1 MTFTPED
8 HPRSTDG
15 KFAPKSGADAGFDLD
30 NPYHRPNL
38 VPMSDEAMS
47 VLEACREAGGTPLI
61 VGGAVRDALEG
72 TPSHDIDIEVH
83 GVESLTSLIPHLYK
97 VGEVML
103 TGRAFGVLKVVHDDT
118 REVIDV
124 AVPRRESKSG
134 SGHRG
139 FDVVVD
145 PSLSM
150 EDALARRDFTINA
163 IAWNPETGQVIDP
176 HGGLADL
183 QDRVLRHTSDAF
195 AEDPLRVLR
204 GAQFAARFGMTMH
217 PDTVELSRSIA
228 PTFNELPVERVYWEI
243 RKLALSP
250 QPSAGMYVLQDTGWV
265 DNLPELAG
273 TIGLEQDPQYH
284 PEKDVFEHQ
293 AQAADVA
300 SRLARENGLDDDSTE
315 VVVLAAM
322 MHDLGK
328 QVDSRV
334 ENGRIVSG
342 GHESSGPPLAE
353 SLLKR
358 LGYPEKT
365 IERVTPIVR
374 EHMMLHSTVGT
385 PSASALRRLR
395 RRLDKA
401 TVQEWAI
408 VCAADVTGRSGAS
421 TQEEKHA
428 DHLAAPRPEVWE
440 AYQKAEDVKRTD
452 AEKKVGTLVNGRL
465 LMELGMKPGPEFRSI
480 IAAGADAQDDEEFD
494 NVESAR
500 AWVKNRFL

>member
-8 HPRSTDG
+8 HPRDDTG
-15 KFAPKSGADAGFDLD
+15 KFAPKTGSDAGLTLD
-30 NPYHRPNL
+30 DPYNRPDL
-38 VPMSDEAMS
+38 VPMSDEARS

-83 GVESLTSLIPHLYK
+83 GVDSLSSLIPHLYK

-145 PSLSM
+145 PGLNM

-163 IAWNPETGQVIDP
+163 IAWNPETGEVIDP

-195 AEDPLRVLR
+195 SEDPLRVLR

-228 PTFNELPVERVYWEI
+228 HTFKELPTERVYWEI

-273 TIGLEQDPQYH
+273 TIGVEQEARWH

-293 AQAADVA
+293 AQASDVA
-300 SRLARENGLDDDSTE
+300 ARLAVENGLDEDSRE

-328 QVDSRV
+328 QVSSRV

-342 GHESSGPPLAE
+342 GHEDTGAPLAE

-365 IERVTPIVR
+365 IERITPIVR

-395 RRLDKA
+395 RRLGKA
-401 TVQEWAI
+401 TVQEWAV
-408 VCAADVTGRSGAS
+408 VCAADVTGRSGAD
-421 TQEEKHA
+421 TAEGKLA
-428 DHLAAPRPEVWE
+428 DHLATPRPEVWE
-440 AYQKAEDVKRTD
+440 AYEKAEDVKRRD
-452 AEKKVGTLVNGRL
+452 AEKKLGKLVNGDL
-465 LMELGMKPGPEFRSI
+465 LKEMGMKPGAHFRDI
-480 IAAGADAQDDEEFD
+480 IAAGLDAQDDEEFD

-500 AWVKNRFL
+500 AWVAKRYL

>member
-30 NPYHRPNL
+30 DPYHRPGL
-38 VPMSDEAMS
+38 VPMSTEALS
-47 VLEACREAGGTPLI
+47 VLDACREAGGTPYI

-72 TPSHDIDIEVH
+72 HPSHDIDIEVH
-83 GVESLTSLIPHLYK
+83 GVESLSSLIPHLYK

-103 TGRAFGVLKVVHDDT
+103 AGRAFGVLKVVHDDT

-124 AVPRRESKSG
+124 AVPRRESKTG
-134 SGHRG
+134 DGHRG

-145 PSLSM
+145 PGLGM

-163 IAWNPETGQVIDP
+163 IAWNPETGQVIAP
-176 HGGLADL
+176 HGGLDDL
-183 QDRVLRHTSDAF
+183 RNGVLRHTSEAF

-204 GAQFAARFGMTMH
+204 GAQFASRFGLTMH

-228 PTFNELPVERVYWEI
+228 HTFKELPAERLYWEM

-273 TIGLEQDPQYH
+273 TIGLEQDPKYH

-300 SRLARENGLDDDSTE
+300 ARLAMEHGLDDDSRE

-328 QVDSRV
+328 QVDTRV

-353 SLLKR
+353 ALLKR

-365 IERVTPIVR
+365 IERVTPLVQ
-374 EHMMLHSTVGT
+374 EHMMLHSTIGT
-385 PSASALRRLR
+385 PSAPALRRLR
-395 RRLDKA
+395 RRLGKA

-421 TQEEKHA
+421 TTEGKYA
-428 DHLAAPRPEVWE
+428 DHLAAPRAEAWE
-440 AYQKAEDVKRTD
+440 AYEKAEEVKRRD
-452 AEKKVGTLVNGRL
+452 GEKKVGTLVNGRL
-465 LMELGMKPGPEFRSI
+465 LMELGLKPGPEFRSI

-494 NVESAR
+494 NAESAR
-500 AWVKNRFL
+500 AWVAKRFL